1 MIRLIALAC
10 LLVLLPL
17 PLSALAAGPKR
28 AAADEG
34 AGMSS
39 GPHFVMEAG
48 ARLPAAASSAATIRP
63 ALPGTIA
70 TPPPSN
76 AGGSWL
82 QQAPPVGSRQLL
94 LLSLLGRLQ
103 LEGG

>member
-17 PLSALAAGPKR
+17 PLSALTTSPKR
-28 AAADEG
+28 AVADEG
-34 AGMSS
+34 AGMSA
-39 GPHFVMEAG
+39 GTHFVMEAG
-48 ARLPAAASSAATIRP
+48 ARLPAATSSAATIRS

-70 TPPPSN
+70 TPPPPN
-76 AGGSWL
+76 AGSRWTGN
-82 QQAPPVGSRQLL
+82 APRVSSRQTAM
-94 LLSLLGRLQ
+94 LSLLGRLQ